1 MAETTRI
8 TLTLS
13 ADLAE
18 LLRDAV
24 ASGDYANRGE
34 VVRDALRQWRDK
46 RIDAQ
51 IATPLRTRGKEIWIK

>member
-8 TLTLS
+8 SLTLS

-18 LLRDAV
+18 TLREAV
-24 ASGDYANRGE
+24 ASGDYANRAE
-34 VVRDALRQWRDK
+34 ILRDALRQWRDK
-46 RIDAQ
+46 RSQVQ

>member
-8 TLTLS
+8 TFTLS
-13 ADLAE
+13 TDLAE
-18 LLRDAV
+18 LLTEAV

-46 RIDAQ
+46 RSQ
-51 IATPLRTRGKEIWIK
+51 VQLATPLRTRGKEIWIK

>member
-8 TLTLS
+8 SITLS

-24 ASGDYANRGE
+24 ARGDYAIRGE
-34 VVRDALRQWRDK
+34 AVRDALRQWRDK
-46 RIDAQ
+46 RSQASL
-51 IATPLRTRGKEIWIK
+51 ATALRTRGKEIWIK